1 VWPKLASAAAL
12 LLTLVACGGAPAASS
27 SPSAKPA
34 NPDVILATTT
44 STQDSGLLEVLV
56 PRFEREGGWRVK
68 TVSVGTGAAL
78 KLGSRGEADVV
89 LVHAPKLEESWMAEG
104 NGTARLLVMH
114 NDFVLVGPSADPAR
128 VKSVSGILPALQ
140 QIAARRAPFVSRD
153 DNSGT
158 DVLEKGLWKDAGVV
172 PRGMPWYLRSGQGMG
187 ATLTLADQKAAYALS
202 DRATFLAQQGRL
214 QLALVLQ
221 RDPALLNVY
230 HVMPVNPRKFA
241 HVNGEGGR
249 AFAQFLVAPAIQKV
263 IGSFGKE
270 KFGESLFFPDAGKR
284 EDQVGRQ

>member
-1 VWPKLASAAAL
+1 MWPKLAPAAAL
-12 LLTLVACGGAPAASS
+12 LLTLVACGGAPAVSS

-56 PRFEREGGWRVK
+56 PRFERQGGWRVK

-89 LVHAPKLEESWMAEG
+89 LVHAPSLEEQWMAEG
-104 NGTARLLVMH
+104 NGTERLLVMH
-114 NDFVLVGPSADPAR
+114 NDFVLVGPPADPAG
-128 VKSVSGILPALQ
+128 VKLASGILPALL
-140 QIAARRAPFVSRD
+140 QIAARRTPFISRD

-158 DVLEKGLWKDAGVV
+158 DVLEKRLWKNAGVL
-172 PRGMPWYLRSGQGMG
+172 PRGMPWYLSSGQGMG
-187 ATLTLADQKAAYALS
+187 ATLTLADQKAAYTLS
-202 DRATFLAQQGRL
+202 DRATFLAQRGRM

-230 HVMPVNPRKFA
+230 HVMPVNAQKFA
-241 HVNGEGGR
+241 RVNAEGGR
-249 AFAQFLVAPAIQKV
+249 AFAHFLVAPETQKV
-263 IGSFGKE
+263 IGGFGKE
-270 KFGESLFFPDAGKR
+270 KFGEPLFFPDAGKR
-284 EDQVGRQ
+284 EDQLGR